1 MIIGDKADPKL
12 KDYEKSAM
20 SQGDPKAP
28 KLKDYEKD
36 AVEENTTKQRKQN
49 KRYKD
54 YEAKDGDGGNDK
66 KDM

>member
-1 MIIGDKADPKL
+1 
-12 KDYEKSAM
+12 M